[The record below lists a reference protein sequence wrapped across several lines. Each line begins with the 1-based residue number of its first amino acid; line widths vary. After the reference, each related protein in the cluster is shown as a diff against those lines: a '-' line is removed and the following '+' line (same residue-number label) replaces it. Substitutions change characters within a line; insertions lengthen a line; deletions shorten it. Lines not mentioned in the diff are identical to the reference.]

1 MEKMITNFGNFKC
14 TRTKSGRYVLYCA
27 DAMGKMRRVPG
38 IGFSSQPFQ
47 IVAQYPNTPYITVR
61 RTVMTPRGAENKL
74 YLVNTQTGEMPD
86 QTRDGFK
93 SIVFDSGSKTFYF
106 SQDENAY
113 FARYAQYLAMKN
125 NGMVNMPAM
134 QYANVMTAGTPI
146 MVAPIVRKRKRKR
159 TRRAR
164 GKLHA
169 LRRLRA
175 ASRKLRRARKPRTV
189 AKAPATKSAA
199 AIQLTVP
206 YALRTA
212 PTLAYAKPVIV
223 NSTAPRAPQTQQ
235 HISPE
240 MMRMLILQQQ
250 RAAMMRQ
257 HVR

>member
-1 MEKMITNFGNFKC
+1 MEKMITNSGNFKC
-14 TRTKSGRYVLYCA
+14 TRTKSGRYTLYCA
-27 DAMGKMRRVPG
+27 DAMGKMRRVRG
-38 IGFSSQPFQ
+38 IGFASQPFQ
-47 IVAQYPNTPYITVR
+47 IVAQYPNTPYVAVR

-74 YLVNTQTGEMPD
+74 YLVNTKTGEMPD

-106 SQDENAY
+106 SQSENAY

-125 NGMVNMPAM
+125 NGMTNIPAM
-134 QYANVMTAGTPI
+134 QYANVTTAGTPI
-146 MVAPIVRKRKRKR
+146 MVAPIVRKRRRKR
-159 TRRAR
+159 VRRTR
-164 GKLHA
+164 GKLRG
-169 LRRLRA
+169 LRRLRVA
-175 ASRKLRRARKPRTV
+175 ARKLRRARKPRTI

-199 AIQLTVP
+199 AMQLTVP
-206 YALRTA
+206 YALRAT
-212 PTLAYAKPVIV
+212 PTLAYAKPVIT
-223 NSTAPRAPQTQQ
+223 NSAAPRAPQPQQ

>member
-1 MEKMITNFGNFKC
+1 M
-14 TRTKSGRYVLYCA
+14 LYCA
-27 DAMGKMRRVPG
+27 DAMGKMRRVPS

-106 SQDENAY
+106 SQSENAY
-113 FARYAQYLAMKN
+113 FARYAQYLAMN
-125 NGMVNMPAM
+125 GNGMTNMPAM
-134 QYANVMTAGTPI
+134 QYANVTTAGTPI
-146 MVAPIVRKRKRKR
+146 MVAPIVHKRKRKR
-159 TRRAR
+159 VRRTR
-164 GKLHA
+164 GKLRG
-169 LRRLRA
+169 LRRLRV
-175 ASRKLRRARKPRTV
+175 ASRKLRRTRKPRTV
-189 AKAPATKSAA
+189 AKAPATKPATE
-199 AIQLTVP
+199 IQLTVP

-212 PTLAYAKPVIV
+212 PTLTYTKPVIT
-223 NSTAPRAPQTQQ
+223 NSVAQRAPQPRQ

-250 RAAMMRQ
+250 RAAMMQ
-257 HVR
+257 HVH